1 MSRRQRH
8 MQTLEHMLH
17 YRGAI
22 GQLARS
28 LYAEMQQMTD
38 EEYDTQIRRS
48 H

>member
-8 MQTLEHMLH
+8 MQTLEPMLH

-28 LYAEMQQMTD
+28 LYAEMKQMSD
-38 EEYDTQIRRS
+38 EEYDIHIRRKS
-48 H
+48 